1 MINKKIVAAICCI
14 AILLTGCD
22 FNITNKLEY
31 EYNTSEKINMSI
43 NADMPTIKISSLANN
58 YAVIPFD
65 GYVYSDEEA
74 NYMACLLVNQTE
86 KEVLQCANPHKRIYP
101 ASMTKIMTA
110 MIVVDE
116 INAGRLS
123 LNETITLSKSITF
136 DDPDATGCGLRAGD
150 SITVKEL
157 LYALLIRSFNDCCV
171 VLAERIAGS
180 EDAFCDMMNQKAL
193 EIGATNTHYANS
205 HGLHL
210 ANHYTTIYDLYLIF
224 QEFSTYDMLS
234 EIDGMRSYTM
244 KFYRSSGELVEVECS
259 PTNGFMGEYALPEG
273 LTMHGWKTGTTSQA
287 GNCLIM
293 GVTDSDN
300 KEYIAVVA
308 NAIDKSALYEEM
320 TNMLTNITE

>member
-1 MINKKIVAAICCI
+1 MMNKKIVAVLCCVAIM
-14 AILLTGCD
+14 LTGC
-22 FNITNKLEY
+22 NIDVTNKLEY
-31 EYNTSEKINMSI
+31 EYNPAEKINISMNS
-43 NADMPTIKISSLANN
+43 DMPTININSLANN

-65 GYVYSDEEA
+65 SYVYSDEEA
-74 NYMACLLVNQTE
+74 NYMACLLVDQTN
-86 KEVLQCANPHKRIYP
+86 KDVLQCANPHKRIYP

-123 LNETITLSKSITF
+123 LDETITLSHTILF
-136 DDPDATGCGLRAGD
+136 DDPDAVGCGLRAGD

-157 LYALLIRSFNDCCV
+157 LYGLLIRSFNDCCV

-180 EDAFCDMMNQKAL
+180 ETAFCEMMNQKAL
-193 EIGATNTHYANS
+193 EIGATNTNYANS

-210 ANHYTTIYDLYLIF
+210 TNHYTTVYDLYLIF
-224 QEFSTYDMLS
+224 ERFSTYDMLA
-234 EIDGMRSYTM
+234 EIDGIRSYIM
-244 KFYRSSGELVEVECS
+244 KFYRSSGELVEIECS

-293 GVTDSDN
+293 EVTDTEDIA
-300 KEYIAVVA
+300 YIAIVA
-308 NAIDKSALYEEM
+308 NAIDKSTLYEEM
-320 TNMLTNITE
+320 TNILINITE